1 MTWSPIARWGRP
13 MPQSPVPEPISK
25 QTAEDWVRLRKAQPL
40 ERLVPASVT
49 WLADLPA
56 DVCPVGLAAKYPRI
70 VNLIAQEWKDYKAC
84 SAYLD
89 ELLAGRRAERQG
101 FPINVRWE
109 IWTLRKFI
117 RERA

>member
-1 MTWSPIARWGRP
+1 M
-13 MPQSPVPEPISK
+13 
-25 QTAEDWVRLRKAQPL
+25 RLRKAQPL

-56 DVCPVGLAAKYPRI
+56 DVRPVALAAKYPRI
-70 VNLIAQEWKDYKAC
+70 VNLIAQQWHDCNAC

-89 ELLAGRRAERQG
+89 DLLAGRRAERRG
-101 FPINVRWE
+101 FPRDMRWE

>member
-1 MTWSPIARWGRP
+1 MVDPSPSP
-13 MPQSPVPEPISK
+13 PVPEPISK

-49 WLADLPA
+49 WLTDLPA
-56 DVCPVGLAAKYPRI
+56 DVRPAGLAAKYPRI
-70 VNLIAQEWKDYKAC
+70 VNLIAQEWQDYKAC